1 MQMSASHEYE
11 NIITD
16 CIYTRPALQPDC
28 ICVSLVG
35 NCWSPESQKKPKNR
49 DIFQSL
55 VYMYARSTAHSLTS
69 RCDAGKTCSLFIP
82 YTGCCITELE
92 IGFSEAAH
100 LFYLLLVFSFLG
112 FSFFLDGGQFYPTSK
127 LVNGQQV
134 SKIYIQ
140 YKNLQ
145 CRLFRCCRPRPSDSS
160 PKINTRDPERHITF
174 YTNSS

>member
-28 ICVSLVG
+28 ICVSLV
-35 NCWSPESQKKPKNR
+35 ESQKKPKNR

-100 LFYLLLVFSFLG
+100 LFYLLLVFSFLFLFLASPSFWTG
-112 FSFFLDGGQFYPTSK
+112 GNSIRLLNWLMDNKSQKYTYNIKISNVDFSVAVGRVPLTVAQ
-127 LVNGQQV
+127 
-134 SKIYIQ
+134 
-140 YKNLQ
+140 
-145 CRLFRCCRPRPSDSS
+145 R
-160 PKINTRDPERHITF
+160 
-174 YTNSS
+174 